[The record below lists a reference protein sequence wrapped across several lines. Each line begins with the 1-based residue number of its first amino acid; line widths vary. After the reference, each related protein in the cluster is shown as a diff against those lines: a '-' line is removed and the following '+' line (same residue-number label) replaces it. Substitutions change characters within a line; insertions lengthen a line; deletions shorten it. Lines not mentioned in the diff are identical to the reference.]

1 MDITIRHGLQFLI
14 SLSVLFLFA
23 QKSWAEPKLTPDKV
37 QVRFNQLYIA
47 QGFDSNDNVQIVG
60 EGRYLDGC
68 YRNAETKVKVDHK
81 NKKIHLI
88 PYAYKYNGLCI
99 KVILPFD
106 RVINIGI
113 LKAGTYTITQG
124 EQAEEIGKIEAK
136 PAVTNVPD
144 DFIYAPVSQAYFRNL
159 GTTNTVSLSGEFS
172 NSCMKLKEVKFDIQP
187 QVLVVQPISE
197 LTESATCVE
206 GSFPF
211 EGDTEVGPMKPGR
224 YLLHVRS
231 MNGKAV
237 NNLVDVR

>member
-1 MDITIRHGLQFLI
+1 MHIFAKNSLQLLI
-14 SLSVLFLFA
+14 SASIFLLFA
-23 QKSWAEPKLTPDKV
+23 WKSWAEPKMTPDKV
-37 QVRFNQLYIA
+37 PVSFNQLYIA

-81 NKKIHLI
+81 AMKIHLT

-124 EQAEEIGKIEAK
+124 DQNNVIGKIETK
-136 PAVTNVPD
+136 PAITTTPD
-144 DFIYAPVSQAYFRNL
+144 EFVYAPVSQAYFRNQ
-159 GTTNTVSLSGEFS
+159 GTINTVSISGEFS
-172 NSCMKLKEVKFDIQP
+172 NSCMKLKEMQFDVQSN
-187 QVLVVQPISE
+187 VLVVQPISE
-197 LTESATCVE
+197 MTESSTCVE

-211 EGDTEVGPMKPGR
+211 ESDTEVGPMKPGR